1 MFDHFKLDNGIVVIA
16 QPMPAVRSVSLGLW
30 IRTGSCYETPIE
42 NGISHFIEH
51 MLFKGTQSRTSV
63 ELAEAI
69 EFLGGQI
76 NAFTAKDS
84 TCYYFKVL
92 DEHLP
97 IGIDILSD
105 MLLHSKFDPKEIKKE
120 ASVIK
125 EEISMYEDSPEDLT
139 YDLLSEVAFKDTA
152 YAQCILGTNQTV
164 DSFAH
169 KGIKAYLKT
178 HYTTENMVI
187 SVAGSYD
194 LAQLKE
200 LLNSAF
206 HGCSVG
212 VAPFQSDEII
222 PMQSGF
228 KFKLK
233 DIEQHHLI
241 LGFPGIPFGSA
252 AFYTMLLL
260 NNAFGG
266 NTTSRL
272 FQTIRE
278 DHALAYSVYSS
289 PSFYPQAGILTLYA
303 SYSPENA
310 TLVIEKMCE
319 EILKFARNGMLDDEI
334 HKLKEQ
340 LKGSYVLS
348 LESTGSLMSML
359 GKRQL
364 HLGYVETLDEVIQG
378 IQAVTKESVT
388 DLIQH
393 IFDGGLSVA
402 LVGKCSEEE
411 AQNYYDAIIKGL
423 GGSYEKN

>member
-1 MFDHFKLDNGIVVIA
+1 MFDQFKLDNGIVVIA

-30 IRTGSCYETPIE
+30 VRTGSCYETSVE
-42 NGISHFIEH
+42 NGMSHFIEH
-51 MLFKGTQSRTSV
+51 MLFKGTQTRTSI

-84 TCYYFKVL
+84 TCFYFKVL

-97 IGIDILSD
+97 IGIEILSD
-105 MLLHSKFDPKEIKKE
+105 MLLNSKFDSKEIKKE

-125 EEISMYEDSPEDLT
+125 EEISMYEDSPEDLC
-139 YDLLSEVAFKDTA
+139 YDLLSEVAFKGTS

-164 DSFAH
+164 DSFGH
-169 KGIKAYLKT
+169 KNIKSYLKT

-194 LAQLKE
+194 LIKLKQ
-200 LLNSAF
+200 LLNVAF
-206 HGCSVG
+206 NHCPVG
-212 VAPFQSDEII
+212 SAPFQSEEII

-228 KFKLK
+228 KFTNK

-241 LGFPGIPFGSA
+241 LGFPGISFGSD

-278 DHALAYSVYSS
+278 EHALAYSVYSS
-289 PSFYPQAGILTLYA
+289 PSFYPQTGILTLYA

-310 TLVIEKMCE
+310 SLVIEKMCE
-319 EILKFARNGMLDDEI
+319 EIIKFSENGMLDEEI

-364 HLGYVETLDEVIQG
+364 HLGYVESLDEVIAG
-378 IQAVTKESVT
+378 IQAVTKDSVSS
-388 DLIQH
+388 LIKH
-393 IFDGGLSVA
+393 IFDGALSVA
-402 LVGKCSEEE
+402 LVGKCTEEE
-411 AQNYYDAIIKGL
+411 AQKHYHSILKGL
-423 GGSYEKN
+423 GDSYEKN

>member
-30 IRTGSCYETPIE
+30 IRTGSCYETPVE
-42 NGISHFIEH
+42 NGMSHFIEH
-51 MLFKGTQSRTSV
+51 MLFKGTQTRTAV

-84 TCYYFKVL
+84 TCFYFKVL

-97 IGIDILSD
+97 IGIEILSD
-105 MLLHSKFDPKEIKKE
+105 MVLHSKFDPKEIKKE

-139 YDLLSEVAFKDTA
+139 YDLLSEVAFKESA
-152 YAQCILGTNQTV
+152 YAQCILGTTQTV

-194 LAQLKE
+194 LNQLKT

-212 VAPFQSDEII
+212 AAPFQSEEII

-228 KFKLK
+228 KFKSK

-241 LGFPGIPFGSA
+241 LGFPGISFGSD
-252 AFYTMLLL
+252 AFYSMLLL

-310 TLVIEKMCE
+310 SLVIEKMCE
-319 EILKFARNGMLDDEI
+319 EILKFAQNGMLDDEI

-364 HLGYVETLDEVIQG
+364 HLGYVETLDEVIKG

-388 DLIQH
+388 ALIQH
-393 IFDGGLSVA
+393 IFNGDLSVA
-402 LVGKCSEEE
+402 LVGKCTDEE
-411 AQNYYDAIIKGL
+411 AQNYYAAIIKGL